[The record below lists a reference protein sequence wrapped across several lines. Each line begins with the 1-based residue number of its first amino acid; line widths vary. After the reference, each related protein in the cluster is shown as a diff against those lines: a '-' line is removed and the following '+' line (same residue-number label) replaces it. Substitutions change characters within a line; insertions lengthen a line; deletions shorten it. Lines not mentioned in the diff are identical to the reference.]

1 VLVLAITSF
10 SDHQKI
16 VGISDGINNL
26 LEHLPLPKEYI
37 FGIRGGMSNL
47 MEML

>member
-1 VLVLAITSF
+1 
-10 SDHQKI
+10 
-16 VGISDGINNL
+16 L